1 MAATLLAQLGLPYD
15 DFKWSRNVLGSN
27 YRYPFAFHTYNNG
40 FSLVD
45 STGFMA
51 YDLDSRKVI
60 ADTGSD
66 VTRLERMGKA
76 ILQSTTKD
84 LKDL

>member
-1 MAATLLAQLGLPYD
+1 
-15 DFKWSRNVLGSN
+15 
-27 YRYPFAFHTYNNG
+27 
-40 FSLVD
+40 
-45 STGFMA
+45 MA